1 MEQTLK
7 GKTVDFWKKQFSEN
21 CEIIISLVGKITK
34 NINNFSIFEKA
45 SKDLDV
51 AAGIIG
57 IYIMNKMNEDT
68 GNAEA
73 TKNALDYEQ
82 FVNKYVEQMSFV
94 ENEILENADTIR
106 EYLKNDKFKSE
117 AIAYERSFRHI
128 PHKLLDVENEL
139 LSKLSTGLGAP
150 GSIFDK
156 LNDADIDFGYIK
168 DADGEEIHFNAQEI
182 IG

>member
-1 MEQTLK
+1 MKRKNIEEKYKWNLEQTLK

-73 TKNALDYEQ
+73 TKEKAMNWVKSSEHRSFDESGP
-82 FVNKYVEQMSFV
+82 FVNRSNIEFKLWDHCDSVPVE
-94 ENEILENADTIR
+94 
-106 EYLKNDKFKSE
+106 
-117 AIAYERSFRHI
+117 
-128 PHKLLDVENEL
+128 
-139 LSKLSTGLGAP
+139 
-150 GSIFDK
+150 
-156 LNDADIDFGYIK
+156 
-168 DADGEEIHFNAQEI
+168 
-182 IG
+182 